1 MSQITFQQYL
11 NKKGGALAWEDA
23 VRIFLRVCEK
33 IWSEMPAQNAHVDAA
48 PGQILLDETT
58 GDILSCGAVH
68 PLADWDCSDCADPA
82 VLPWEFSN
90 TYSRRTAAAQVYP
103 LAACL
108 YLAVRGELPPTGE
121 QRICGVDLPS
131 PIATDVPA
139 ALEAVIRK
147 GLALNAGERY
157 ASIGD
162 FAAALAALIADGSTV
177 ARSASDAAPIDLSAI
192 RSVPKSGAEDVY
204 HVYHP
209 APKKK
214 NTHMG
219 PLLPVAVMAIA
230 FAAGLAFYKSTM
242 GSVSVVDV
250 YAASSVFAAQ
260 AAESASRAQSAAS
273 AKAASE
279 VAASASESA
288 SASEETASSVSS
300 EVAASTSVASSAAAS
315 SSAPTASST
324 SSKPAA
330 SSKAASSAA
339 TSAASSV
346 ASSAASSTASSAASS
361 EAASSSATQTITM
374 EDGSAFV
381 GTVNGSTGTGTLT
394 TKSGDVYKGTFQDG
408 KLNGNGTLTN
418 AKGDVYTGNF
428 VDGQRSGSGTVKYSN
443 GDTFMGTW
451 ANDLKDGSGTYKW
464 DNGSTYTGRWSAGK
478 VQKGGTYN
486 YSEEGA
492 QAFMTGNPLKM
503 QD

>member
-11 NKKGGALAWEDA
+11 NKTGGTLAWADA
-23 VRIFLRVCEK
+23 VRLFLRVCEK
-33 IWSEMPAQNAHVDAA
+33 IENVTSAQNAYVDVA
-48 PGQILLDETT
+48 PSQILLDEAT

-68 PLADWDCSDCADPA
+68 PLADWDCSDCADPT
-82 VLPWEFSN
+82 VLPWEFCN
-90 TYSRRTAAAQVYP
+90 AYSRRTAAAQVYP

-108 YLAVRGELPPTGE
+108 YLAVRGEFPPTGE
-121 QRICGVDLPS
+121 ERICGADLPS
-131 PIATDVPA
+131 PIAADVPA
-139 ALEAVIRK
+139 VLETVIQK
-147 GLALNAGERY
+147 GLALNVGERY
-157 ASIGD
+157 ASVSD
-162 FAAALAALIADGSTV
+162 FAAALTALVADGAAV
-177 ARSASDAAPIDLSAI
+177 ARSTSDVAPIDLSAI

-204 HVYHP
+204 CP

-219 PLLPVAVMAIA
+219 PLLPMAVMAIA

-260 AAESASRAQSAAS
+260 AAESAFRAQSASS

-279 VAASASESA
+279 AAASASESA
-288 SASEETASSVSS
+288 SASDETASSVSS
-300 EVAASTSVASSAAAS
+300 EVAASTSVASSVVAS
-315 SSAPTASST
+315 SSAPTASSA
-324 SSKPAA
+324 SSKPTA
-330 SSKAASSAA
+330 SSKVASSAA
-339 TSAASSV
+339 TPAASSV
-346 ASSAASSTASSAASS
+346 ASSAASSTASSAAST
-361 EAASSSATQTITM
+361 EVASSSAIQTITM
-374 EDGSAFV
+374 EDGSTFV

-428 VDGQRSGSGTVKYSN
+428 VDGKRSGSGTVKYAN
-443 GDTFMGTW
+443 GDTFTGTW

-464 DNGSTYTGRWSAGK
+464 ANGSTYTGRWSAGK

-492 QAFMTGNPLKM
+492 QAFMTGNPLQM
-503 QD
+503 QE